1 MRLWCILFVLLCTL
15 CIGQEPKLDFVVKEK
30 PDHLL
35 VTQSGEF
42 LIELK
47 NVGSGTALGVEVGAE
62 EQFVSLSAPKI
73 ASLGEGGSVS
83 LKAVVSASQ
92 LAEGE
97 NAFTLKA
104 SWRKGTGERVSVTEK
119 VKFDV
124 IKPKV
129 RIEKVESG
137 LLPGKIRIQK
147 GEKKTISVTVKN
159 NEKVRLGDFSMVFFS
174 KYPHF
179 AISREGVTEVKDDGR
194 KFVYAV
200 EEYFSP
206 QDTASKSFEF
216 SCALP
221 EGATSASFTLK
232 VMLYWNGYLLD
243 TVEIEVAVSGPSN
256 GTYIA
261 E

>member
-1 MRLWCILFVLLCTL
+1 MRLWCILLILSCTL

-42 LIELK
+42 IIELK
-47 NVGSGTALGVEVGAE
+47 NVGSGTALGVEVSAE
-62 EQFVSLSAPKI
+62 EQFVSLSSPKI

-83 LKAVVSASQ
+83 ITVVISALQ

-104 SWRKGTGERVSVTEK
+104 SWRKSTGERASITEK
-119 VKFDV
+119 VKFNV
-124 IKPKV
+124 IKPEV
-129 RIEKVESG
+129 AIEKVESG

-147 GEKKTISVTVKN
+147 DEKKTISVTVKN
-159 NEKVRLGDFSMVFFS
+159 SEKVRLGGFSVVFFS

-179 AISREGVTEVKDDGR
+179 TISREGVSEVKDDGR
-194 KFVYAV
+194 KFAYTI

-206 QDTASKSFEF
+206 QDIASKSFEF
-216 SCALP
+216 SCTLP
-221 EGATSASFTLK
+221 EGATSASFTLE

-243 TVEIEVAVSGPSN
+243 TTEIEIAVSGPSN
-256 GTYIA
+256 GKYIVK
-261 E
+261 

>member
-1 MRLWCILFVLLCTL
+1 MRLWCVLFILLCTL

-30 PDHLL
+30 PEHLL
-35 VTQSGEF
+35 LTQSGEF
-42 LIELK
+42 VIELR
-47 NVGSGTALGVEVGAE
+47 NVGSGTALGVEVASE
-62 EQFVSLSAPKI
+62 EKFVSLIAPKI

-104 SWRKGTGERVSVTEK
+104 SWRKGTGEKASVTEK

-124 IKPKV
+124 VKPEV

-159 NEKVRLGDFSMVFFS
+159 SENVRLSGFTIVFAS

-179 AISREGVTEVKDDGR
+179 AIFREGVTEIKDEGR
-194 KFVYAV
+194 KFVYDV
-200 EEYFSP
+200 EEPFSP
-206 QDTASKSFEF
+206 QDIASKSFEF
-216 SCALP
+216 SCTLP
-221 EGATSASFTLK
+221 EGATSASFTLE

-243 TVEIEVAVSGPSN
+243 TVEIEIAVSGSSN
-256 GTYIA
+256 GKSIL
-261 E
+261 

>member
-1 MRLWCILFVLLCTL
+1 MRLWCILFVLLCAL
-15 CIGQEPKLDFVVKEK
+15 CIGQEPKLNFVVKEK

-124 IKPKV
+124 IKPEV

-179 AISREGVTEVKDDGR
+179 TISREGVTEVKDDGR

-221 EGATSASFTLK
+221 EGATSASFSLE

-256 GTYIA
+256 GTYIV